1 MEAFPSAQQARH
13 RGDIQERLMARRS
26 LPTWINAPLQTALA
40 AFIALALAR
49 LLQLPE
55 AFWAPISAIVCSLDA
70 FDGAAVVARRRM
82 LGTLFGVTV
91 AAIQI
96 SLTPHGLISY
106 ALAIAVLGLI
116 CSLVRLHPSAFRFG
130 AIALTVVATSPDKG
144 AVWLTAATR
153 FVDVALG
160 ILVALAVVR
169 LWPAEDKPD
178 NG

>member
-1 MEAFPSAQQARH
+1 
-13 RGDIQERLMARRS
+13 MARRT
-26 LPTWINAPLQTALA
+26 LPTWINAPLQTAVA
-40 AFIALALAR
+40 AVLSLTLAR

-70 FDGAAVVARRRM
+70 FDGAAVVARRRL
-82 LGTLFGVTV
+82 LGTFFGVSL
-91 AAIQI
+91 AALQI

-106 ALAIAVLGLI
+106 ALVIAILGLV

-130 AIALTVVATSPDKG
+130 AIALTVVVTSPDKS
-144 AVWLTAATR
+144 AVWMTAATR

-169 LWPAEDKPD
+169 IWPVQDEPD
-178 NG
+178 TD

>member
-1 MEAFPSAQQARH
+1 
-13 RGDIQERLMARRS
+13 MASRS
-26 LPTWINAPLQTALA
+26 LPPRINAPLQIAVA
-40 AFIALALAR
+40 AVIALFFAR

-70 FDGAAVVARRRM
+70 VDGATRVARRRL
-82 LGTLFGVTV
+82 LGTFFGVTI

-106 ALAIAVLGLI
+106 ALAIAILGVICGLI
-116 CSLVRLHPSAFRFG
+116 KLHSRAFRFG
-130 AIALTVVATSPDKG
+130 AIALTVVATSPDKA
-144 AVWLTAATR
+144 AVWLTAGTR

-169 LWPAEDKPD
+169 IWPKSEPD
-178 NG
+178 QDTIPTP

>member
-1 MEAFPSAQQARH
+1 
-13 RGDIQERLMARRS
+13 MASRS
-26 LPTWINAPLQTALA
+26 LPPRINAPLQIAVA
-40 AFIALALAR
+40 AVIALFFAR

-70 FDGAAVVARRRM
+70 VDGATRVARRRL
-82 LGTLFGVTV
+82 LGTFFGVTI

-106 ALAIAVLGLI
+106 ALAIAILGVICGLI
-116 CSLVRLHPSAFRFG
+116 KLHSSAFRFG
-130 AIALTVVATSPDKG
+130 AIALTVVATSPDKA
-144 AVWLTAATR
+144 AVWLTAGTR

-169 LWPAEDKPD
+169 IWPKSEPD
-178 NG
+178 QDTIPTP

>member
-1 MEAFPSAQQARH
+1 
-13 RGDIQERLMARRS
+13 MASRS
-26 LPTWINAPLQTALA
+26 LPTWINGPLQTAVA
-40 AFIALALAR
+40 ALIALALAR

-55 AFWAPISAIVCSLDA
+55 AFWAPISAIVCSLDG

-82 LGTLFGVTV
+82 LGTFFGVTV

-106 ALAIAVLGLI
+106 AMAIAVLGLI

-144 AVWLTAATR
+144 AVWLTATTR
-153 FVDVALG
+153 FMDVALG

-169 LWPAEDKPD
+169 LWPAEDELK

>member
-1 MEAFPSAQQARH
+1 
-13 RGDIQERLMARRS
+13 MASRS
-26 LPTWINAPLQTALA
+26 LPPRINAPLQIAVA
-40 AFIALALAR
+40 AVIALFFAR

-70 FDGAAVVARRRM
+70 VDGATRVARRRL
-82 LGTLFGVTV
+82 LGTFFGVTI

-106 ALAIAVLGLI
+106 ALAIAILGVICGLI
-116 CSLVRLHPSAFRFG
+116 KLHSSSFRFG
-130 AIALTVVATSPDKG
+130 AIALTVVATSPDKA
-144 AVWLTAATR
+144 AVWLTAGTR

-169 LWPAEDKPD
+169 IWPKSEPD
-178 NG
+178 QDTIPTP

>member
-1 MEAFPSAQQARH
+1 
-13 RGDIQERLMARRS
+13 MASRS
-26 LPTWINAPLQTALA
+26 LPPRINAPLQIAVA
-40 AFIALALAR
+40 AVIALFFAR

-70 FDGAAVVARRRM
+70 VDGATRVARRRL
-82 LGTLFGVTV
+82 LGTFFGVTI

-106 ALAIAVLGLI
+106 ALAIAILGLI
-116 CSLVRLHPSAFRFG
+116 CGLIKLHSSAFRFG
-130 AIALTVVATSPDKG
+130 AIALTVVATSPDKA
-144 AVWLTAATR
+144 AVWLTAGTR

-169 LWPAEDKPD
+169 IWPKSEPD
-178 NG
+178 QDTIPTP